1 MIEVSDYGPGLAAG
15 DEQRV
20 FEKFQRGANVKAD
33 SRGAGLGFA
42 ICRAIIR
49 AHGGDITATNRS
61 EKSGLVFRVCLPV
74 EGDAPSVNSE
84 VDSLPAE

>member
-74 EGDAPSVNSE
+74 EGVAPSVNSE